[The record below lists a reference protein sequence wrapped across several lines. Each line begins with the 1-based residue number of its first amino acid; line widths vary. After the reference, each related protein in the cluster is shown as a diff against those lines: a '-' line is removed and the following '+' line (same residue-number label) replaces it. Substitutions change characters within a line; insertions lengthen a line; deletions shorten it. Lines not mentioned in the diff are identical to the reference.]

1 MLDSLS
7 SGIAQCS
14 SAIVHCPR
22 QMLVVLT
29 NIPTPYRTA
38 FFDALAEAAACAG
51 KRFHVLY
58 CAKTEPGRHWPYD
71 SSKMKHAHTVLR
83 GFHPS
88 LTGIHAHLNPGVL
101 AELNL
106 LKPDTLLL
114 AGSWNTPTI
123 LIAGL
128 NIYSPAPR
136 RFFWS
141 EGHADAALHKSGL
154 IAWLRRRVYRTFDGF
169 AVPNAKSAE
178 WAIAQAGSARPV
190 VNLPNAIDAAFF
202 KRPSGDA
209 RSQARQKLGFPGESR
224 VLVQVSALTE
234 RKGVLPLAKAFLG
247 LSYADRAGA
256 CLVFVGAGEQRSE
269 LEGLAAQSAG
279 SIRLLG
285 QLPPE
290 EVRQVLWAA
299 DAFVLNTRLDPN
311 PLSAIEASAAG
322 LPIVMSAAAGNI
334 REVVETPNT
343 GFVIRDTK
351 DPSEALRAVLSA
363 SDASLVEMGARSAE
377 IARTQFD
384 AFAVARS
391 LVRQLYP

>member
-1 MLDSLS
+1 MS
-7 SGIAQCS
+7 
-14 SAIVHCPR
+14 
-22 QMLVVLT
+22 LVVLT

-38 FFDALAEAAACAG
+38 FFDALAEEAAHAG

-71 SSKMKHAHTVLR
+71 PIKMKHAHTVLR

-88 LTGIHAHLNPGVL
+88 LTGIQAHLNPGVL

-114 AGSWNTPTI
+114 AGSWNTPTM

-128 NIYSPAPR
+128 NIYSPHPR

-141 EGHADAALHKSGL
+141 EGHAEAALHKTGL

-178 WAIAQAGSARPV
+178 WALAQAGSARPV

-202 KRPSGDA
+202 KRPSSDA
-209 RSQARQKLGFPGESR
+209 RSQARQKLGLPVEGR

-234 RKGVLPLAKAFLG
+234 RKGVLPLAQAFLG
-247 LSYADRAGA
+247 FSDTERAGA
-256 CLVFVGAGEQRSE
+256 RLVFVGEGEQRAE
-269 LEGLAAQSAG
+269 LESLAALSAG
-279 SIRLLG
+279 AIRLLG

-322 LPIVMSAAAGNI
+322 LPVLMSAAAGNVHEI
-334 REVVETPNT
+334 VEAPNA
-343 GFVIRDTK
+343 GFVIRDPA
-351 DPSEALRAVLSA
+351 DPTDALCAVLSA
-363 SDASLVEMGARSAE
+363 SDEQLAAMGSRAAANAQR
-377 IARTQFD
+377 FD
-384 AFAVARS
+384 AMTVARS
-391 LVRQLYP
+391 LIKQLYPQIS

>member
-1 MLDSLS
+1 MS
-7 SGIAQCS
+7 
-14 SAIVHCPR
+14 
-22 QMLVVLT
+22 LVVLT

-71 SSKMKHAHTVLR
+71 PSKMKHAHTVLR

-88 LTGIHAHLNPGVL
+88 LTGIQAHLNPGVL

-106 LKPDTLLL
+106 LKPDTILL
-114 AGSWNTPTI
+114 AGAWNTPTM

-209 RSQARQKLGFPGESR
+209 RSSARQKLGLPAEGR

-234 RKGVLPLAKAFLG
+234 RKGVLPLAKTFLG
-247 LSYADRAGA
+247 LSDADRAGA
-256 CLVFVGAGEQRSE
+256 RLVFVGEGEQRSE
-269 LEGLAAQSAG
+269 LEVLAAQSAG

-299 DAFVLNTRLDPN
+299 DTFVLNTRLDPN

-322 LPIVMSAAAGNI
+322 LPVVMSAAAGNVSEI
-334 REVVETPNT
+334 VEAPNA
-343 GFVIRDTK
+343 GFVIRD
-351 DPSEALRAVLSA
+351 PSEPTEALRAVLSA
-363 SDASLVEMGARSAE
+363 SGEELAAMGARA
-377 IARTQFD
+377 ATNAQRFD
-384 AFAVARS
+384 AMSVARS
-391 LVRQLYP
+391 LIKQLYPN

>member
-1 MLDSLS
+1 
-7 SGIAQCS
+7 
-14 SAIVHCPR
+14 
-22 QMLVVLT
+22 MLVVLT

-71 SSKMKHAHTVLR
+71 PSKMKHAHTVLR

-88 LTGIHAHLNPGVL
+88 LTGIQAHLNPGVL

-114 AGSWNTPTI
+114 AGSWNTPTM

-128 NIYSPAPR
+128 NIYSPHPR

-141 EGHADAALHKSGL
+141 EGHADAALHKTGL

-190 VNLPNAIDAAFF
+190 IDLPNAIDATFF
-202 KRPSGDA
+202 KRPSSDA
-209 RSQARQKLGFPGESR
+209 RTQSRHKLGLPVEGR

-234 RKGVLPLAKAFLG
+234 RKGVLPLAKAFLR
-247 LSYADRAGA
+247 LCDTDRAGA
-256 CLVFVGAGEQRSE
+256 CLVFVGEGEQRAE

-279 SIRLLG
+279 AIRLLG

-334 REVVETPNT
+334 REVVEIPQT
-343 GFVIRDTK
+343 GFVIQ
-351 DPSEALRAVLSA
+351 DPENPAKSLRAALSA
-363 SDASLVEMGARSAE
+363 SHAQLAEMGARAAE
-377 IARTQFD
+377 LARTQFD
-384 AFAVARS
+384 AAAVAKWFVS
-391 LVRQLYP
+391 QLYPRP

>member
-1 MLDSLS
+1 MS
-7 SGIAQCS
+7 
-14 SAIVHCPR
+14 
-22 QMLVVLT
+22 LVVLT

-71 SSKMKHAHTVLR
+71 PSKMKHAHTVLR
-83 GFHPS
+83 GFHPA
-88 LTGIHAHLNPGVL
+88 LTGMQAHLNPGVL

-114 AGSWNTPTI
+114 AGSWNTPTM

-128 NIYSPAPR
+128 NIYSPRPR

-190 VNLPNAIDAAFF
+190 VRLPNAIDAAFF
-202 KRPSGDA
+202 KRPSSDA
-209 RSQARQKLGFPGESR
+209 RSQARQRLGLPVEGR
-224 VLVQVSALTE
+224 VLVQVSALTD
-234 RKGVLPLAKAFLG
+234 RKGVLPLAQAFLG
-247 LSYADRAGA
+247 LSDADRAGA
-256 CLVFVGAGEQRSE
+256 RLVFVGEGEQRAE
-269 LEGLAAQSAG
+269 LESLAAQSAG
-279 SIRLLG
+279 AIRLLG

-322 LPIVMSAAAGNI
+322 LPVVMSASAGNYLEI
-334 REVVETPNT
+334 VEAPNA
-343 GFVIRDTK
+343 GVVIRDAA
-351 DPSEALRAVLSA
+351 DPTDALRAALSA
-363 SDASLVEMGARSAE
+363 SDELLAAMGARAATNAQRFE
-377 IARTQFD
+377 AMT
-384 AFAVARS
+384 VARS
-391 LVRQLYP
+391 LIKQLYSAA

>member
-1 MLDSLS
+1 
-7 SGIAQCS
+7 
-14 SAIVHCPR
+14 
-22 QMLVVLT
+22 MLVVLT

-71 SSKMKHAHTVLR
+71 ASKMKHAHTVLR

-88 LTGIHAHLNPGVL
+88 LTGISAHLNPGVL

-106 LKPDTLLL
+106 LKPDTLLI
-114 AGSWNTPTI
+114 AGSWNTPTM
-123 LIAGL
+123 LTAGL

-169 AVPNAKSAE
+169 AVPNSKSAE
-178 WAIAQAGSARPV
+178 WAIAQAGSPRPIV
-190 VNLPNAIDAAFF
+190 ALPNAINAAFF
-202 KRPSGDA
+202 KRPSGDT
-209 RSQARQKLGFPGESR
+209 RSQARAKLGLPEKGR
-224 VLVQVSALTE
+224 VLVQVSALNA
-234 RKGVLPLAKAFLG
+234 RKGVLPLAKSFLG
-247 LSYADRAGA
+247 LPAVEGAGA
-256 CLVFVGAGEQRSE
+256 RLLFVGEGEQRSE
-269 LEGLAAQSAG
+269 LESLAASSAG
-279 SIRLLG
+279 TIRVLG

-290 EVRQVLWAA
+290 EVRQALWAA

-322 LPIVMSAAAGNI
+322 LPIVMSAAAGNVGEI
-334 REVVETPNT
+334 VEAPDA
-343 GFVIRDTK
+343 GFVIRDPA
-351 DPSEALRAVLSA
+351 DPTETLRTMLSA
-363 SDASLVEMGARSAE
+363 SDEQLAAMGARA
-377 IARTQFD
+377 ALNAQRFD
-384 AFAVARS
+384 APAVARS
-391 LVRQLYP
+391 LIKQLYPSV

>member
-1 MLDSLS
+1 MS
-7 SGIAQCS
+7 
-14 SAIVHCPR
+14 
-22 QMLVVLT
+22 LVVLT

-58 CAKTEPGRHWPYD
+58 CAKTEPGRHWPYEPA
-71 SSKMKHAHTVLR
+71 KMKHAHTVLR

-106 LKPDTLLL
+106 LKPDALVI
-114 AGSWNTPTI
+114 AGSWNTPTM
-123 LIAGL
+123 LVAGL

-178 WAIAQAGSARPV
+178 WAIAQAGSPRPV
-190 VNLPNAIDAAFF
+190 VTLPNAIDAAFF
-202 KRPSGDA
+202 KRPAGDA
-209 RSQARQKLGFPGESR
+209 RSQARARLGIPAEGR

-234 RKGVLPLAKAFLG
+234 RKGVLPLAKAFLA
-247 LSYADRAGA
+247 LSGVESSGA
-256 CLVFVGAGEQRSE
+256 RLLFVGDGEQRSE
-269 LEGLAAQSAG
+269 LQHLADSSAG
-279 SIRLLG
+279 TIRVLG

-290 EVRQVLWAA
+290 EVRQVLWAS

-311 PLSAIEASAAG
+311 PLSAIEATAAG
-322 LPIVMSAAAGNI
+322 LPVVMSAVAGNCHEI
-334 REVVETPNT
+334 VEAPNA
-343 GFVIRDTK
+343 GFIIRDPA
-351 DPSEALRAVLSA
+351 DPREALRAVLSA
-363 SDASLVEMGARSAE
+363 SDEELAAMGARA
-377 IARTQFD
+377 ATNAQRFD
-384 AFAVARS
+384 AMSVARS
-391 LVRQLYP
+391 LIKQLYPAG

>member
-1 MLDSLS
+1 MS
-7 SGIAQCS
+7 
-14 SAIVHCPR
+14 
-22 QMLVVLT
+22 LVVLT

-38 FFDALAEAAACAG
+38 LFDALAEAAACAG

-71 SSKMKHAHTVLR
+71 PSKMKHAHTVLR

-88 LTGIHAHLNPGVL
+88 LTGIQAHLNPGVL

-114 AGSWNTPTI
+114 AGSWNTPTM

-136 RFFWS
+136 RLFWS
-141 EGHADAALHKSGL
+141 EGHADAVLHKSGL

-209 RSQARQKLGFPGESR
+209 RSSARQKLGLPAEGR

-234 RKGVLPLAKAFLG
+234 RKGVLPLAKTFLG
-247 LSYADRAGA
+247 LSDADRAGA
-256 CLVFVGAGEQRSE
+256 RLVFVGEGEQRSE
-269 LEGLAAQSAG
+269 LEVLAAQSAG

-285 QLPPE
+285 QLPSE
-290 EVRQVLWAA
+290 EVRQALWAA
-299 DAFVLNTRLDPN
+299 DVFVLNTRLDPN

-322 LPIVMSAAAGNI
+322 LPVVMSAAAGNI
-334 REVVETPNT
+334 SEIVEAPNA
-343 GFVIRDTK
+343 GFVIRDPA
-351 DPSEALRAVLSA
+351 DPTEALRSVLSA
-363 SDASLVEMGARSAE
+363 SGEELAAMGARA
-377 IARTQFD
+377 AANAQRFD
-384 AFAVARS
+384 ATAVARS
-391 LVRQLYP
+391 LIKQLYPAD

>member
-1 MLDSLS
+1 MS
-7 SGIAQCS
+7 
-14 SAIVHCPR
+14 
-22 QMLVVLT
+22 LVVLT

-71 SSKMKHAHTVLR
+71 PSQMRHAHTVLR

-88 LTGIHAHLNPGVL
+88 LTGVHAHLNPGVL

-114 AGSWNTPTI
+114 AGAWNTPTM

-169 AVPNAKSAE
+169 AVPNEKSAE
-178 WAIAQAGSARPV
+178 WATAQAGSARPIV
-190 VNLPNAIDAAFF
+190 SLPNAIDAGFF
-202 KRPSGDA
+202 KRPAGDA
-209 RSQARQKLGFPGESR
+209 RNLARQKLGLPADGR
-224 VLVQVSALTE
+224 VLVQVSALTD

-247 LSYADRAGA
+247 LPSTDRAGA
-256 CLVFVGAGEQRSE
+256 RLVFVGDGDQRAE
-269 LEGLAAQSAG
+269 LASLAARSDGA
-279 SIRLLG
+279 IRLLG

-290 EVRQVLWAA
+290 DVRQALWAA

-322 LPIVMSAAAGNI
+322 LTVVMSAAAGNC
-334 REVVETPNT
+334 REIVDSPNT
-343 GFVIRDTK
+343 GFVIRDPA
-351 DPSEALRAVLSA
+351 DPTEALRAVLAA
-363 SDASLVEMGARSAE
+363 SDENLAAMGARA
-377 IARTQFD
+377 AANAQRFD
-384 AFAVARS
+384 ATAVARS
-391 LVRQLYP
+391 LIKQLYPSG

>member
-1 MLDSLS
+1 MS
-7 SGIAQCS
+7 
-14 SAIVHCPR
+14 V
-22 QMLVVLT
+22 VVLT

-71 SSKMKHAHTVLR
+71 PSKMKHAHTVLR

-88 LTGIHAHLNPGVL
+88 LTGIHVHLNPGVL

-114 AGSWNTPTI
+114 AGSWNTPTM

-178 WAIAQAGSARPV
+178 WAIAQTGSSRPV

-202 KRPSGDA
+202 KRPSGDT
-209 RSQARQKLGFPGESR
+209 RSQARRKLGLPVEGR

-234 RKGVLPLAKAFLG
+234 RKGGLPLAKAFLG
-247 LSYADRAGA
+247 LSEADRAGA
-256 CLVFVGAGEQRSE
+256 RLLFVGEGEQRAE
-269 LEGLAAQSAG
+269 LESLADGSAG
-279 SIRLLG
+279 TIRLLG

-322 LPIVMSAAAGNI
+322 LPVVMSAAAGNVAEI
-334 REVVETPNT
+334 VETPNA
-343 GFVIRDTK
+343 GFIIRDPA
-351 DPSEALRAVLSA
+351 DPTEALRSVLSA
-363 SDASLVEMGARSAE
+363 SDEELTAMGARA
-377 IARTQFD
+377 ATNAQRFD
-384 AFAVARS
+384 AMSVARS
-391 LVRQLYP
+391 LIKQLYPSG

>member
-1 MLDSLS
+1 MS
-7 SGIAQCS
+7 
-14 SAIVHCPR
+14 
-22 QMLVVLT
+22 LVVLT

-38 FFDALAEAAACAG
+38 FFDALAEAAAQAG

-58 CAKTEPGRHWPYD
+58 CAKTEPDRHWPYD
-71 SSKMKHAHTVLR
+71 PSKMKHAHTVLR

-114 AGSWNTPTI
+114 AGSWNTPTM

-178 WAIAQAGSARPV
+178 WAVAQAGSARPV
-190 VNLPNAIDAAFF
+190 VNLPNAIDASFF
-202 KRPSGDA
+202 KRPSGDT
-209 RSQARQKLGFPGESR
+209 RSQARQKLGLPVEGR

-234 RKGVLPLAKAFLG
+234 RKGVLPLAKAFFG
-247 LSYADRAGA
+247 LSDADRAGA
-256 CLVFVGAGEQRSE
+256 RLVFVGEGEQRAE

-285 QLPPE
+285 QLSPE
-290 EVRQVLWAA
+290 EVRHVLWAA

-322 LPIVMSAAAGNI
+322 LPTMMSAAAGNSHEI
-334 REVVETPNT
+334 VEAPNA
-343 GFVIRDTK
+343 GFIIRDPA
-351 DPSEALRAVLSA
+351 DPTEGLRSVLAA
-363 SDASLVEMGARSAE
+363 SDAELAAMGVRAATNAQR
-377 IARTQFD
+377 FD
-384 AFAVARS
+384 AISVARS
-391 LVRQLYP
+391 LIKQLYPSG

>member
-1 MLDSLS
+1 MS
-7 SGIAQCS
+7 
-14 SAIVHCPR
+14 
-22 QMLVVLT
+22 LVVLT

-38 FFDALAEAAACAG
+38 FFDAMAEEAARAG
-51 KRFHVLY
+51 RRFHVLY

-71 SSKMKHAHTVLR
+71 ASKMRHAHTVLR

-106 LKPDTLLL
+106 LKPDTLIL
-114 AGSWNTPTI
+114 AGSWNTPTM

-141 EGHADAALHKSGL
+141 EGHADAVLHKSGL

-178 WAIAQAGSARPV
+178 WALAQAGSPRQV
-190 VNLPNAIDAAFF
+190 VTLPNAIDAKFF
-202 KRPSGDA
+202 ARPSAASRQEA
-209 RSQARQKLGFPGESR
+209 RRQLGLEGEGR
-224 VLVQVSALTE
+224 VLVQVSALSS
-234 RKGVLPLAKAFLG
+234 RKGVLELGRAFLG
-247 LSYADRAGA
+247 LSAEGLRGSK
-256 CLVFVGAGEQRSE
+256 LLFVGEGERRTQ
-269 LEGLAAQSAG
+269 LESLTAG
-279 SIRLLG
+279 SGGAVRLLG

-290 EVRQVLWAA
+290 EVRRVLWAA

-311 PLSAIEASAAG
+311 PLSAIEATAAG

-334 REVVETPNT
+334 REVVEVPRT
-343 GFVIRDTK
+343 GFVIKDAS
-351 DPSEALRAVLSA
+351 DPSEALRAVLNA
-363 SDASLVEMGARSAE
+363 SDAQLAEMGARSAE
-377 IARTQFD
+377 LARTQFD
-384 AFAVARS
+384 APAVARS
-391 LVRQLYP
+391 LVKQLYP

>member
-1 MLDSLS
+1 MS
-7 SGIAQCS
+7 
-14 SAIVHCPR
+14 
-22 QMLVVLT
+22 LVVLT

-51 KRFHVLY
+51 KRFYVLY

-71 SSKMKHAHTVLR
+71 PSKMKHAHTVLR

-114 AGSWNTPTI
+114 AGSWNTPTM

-128 NIYSPAPR
+128 NIYTPAPR

-178 WAIAQAGSARPV
+178 WAVAQAGSARPV

-202 KRPSGDA
+202 KRPSGDT
-209 RSQARQKLGFPGESR
+209 RSQARQKLGLPVEGR

-247 LSYADRAGA
+247 LSDADRAGA
-256 CLVFVGAGEQRSE
+256 RLVFVGEGEQRAE
-269 LEGLAAQSAG
+269 LEDLAAQSAG

-290 EVRQVLWAA
+290 EVRQVLWSA

-322 LPIVMSAAAGNI
+322 LPVAMSVAAGNI
-334 REVVETPNT
+334 TEIVETPNV
-343 GFVIRDTK
+343 GFVIRDPA
-351 DPSEALRAVLSA
+351 DPTEALQSVLSA
-363 SDASLVEMGARSAE
+363 SDAELAAMGASA
-377 IARTQFD
+377 ATNAQRFD
-384 AFAVARS
+384 AMSVARS
-391 LVRQLYP
+391 LIKQLYPSG

>member
-1 MLDSLS
+1 
-7 SGIAQCS
+7 
-14 SAIVHCPR
+14 
-22 QMLVVLT
+22 MLVVLT

-38 FFDALAEAAACAG
+38 FFDGLAEAAACAG

-71 SSKMKHAHTVLR
+71 PSKMKHAHTVLR

-114 AGSWNTPTI
+114 AGSWNTPTM

-169 AVPNAKSAE
+169 AVPNSKSAE
-178 WAIAQAGSARPV
+178 WAIAQVGSARPV

-202 KRPSGDA
+202 KRPSGDT
-209 RSQARQKLGFPGESR
+209 RSQARRKFGLPVEGR

-234 RKGVLPLAKAFLG
+234 RKGVLHLAKAFLG
-247 LSYADRAGA
+247 LSDADRAGA
-256 CLVFVGAGEQRSE
+256 RLVFVGEGEQRSE

-285 QLPPE
+285 QLSPE

-299 DAFVLNTRLDPN
+299 DAFVPNTRLDPN

-322 LPIVMSAAAGNI
+322 LPVVMSVAAGNI
-334 REVVETPNT
+334 TEIVETPNS
-343 GFVIRDTK
+343 GFVIRDSANPT
-351 DPSEALRAVLSA
+351 EGLRSVLAA
-363 SDASLVEMGARSAE
+363 SDAELAAMGARA
-377 IARTQFD
+377 ATNAQRFD
-384 AFAVARS
+384 AMSVARS
-391 LVRQLYP
+391 LIKQLYPS